1 MDTSGRSQR
10 RNGALNS
17 AKSTGTQK
25 SGAIKATSTTAA
37 RSTENVRRRDIETT
51 SPAAGKST
59 ETVKNRDI
67 KPTPPIV
74 AKSTKNS
81 KNRDVQSTSPAAAKS
96 TKNSKDRN
104 VKPTS
109 PMDPYKC
116 GGCAQVTRITKR
128 RLLLEG
134 LDQAL
139 GKVKEA
145 GESLTVEGVDS
156 ENSEDSDILCGRDAL
171 LLQDSCRD

>member
-1 MDTSGRSQR
+1 MHVRHYVWFPAPDLCCLSRAFYFGSELGAGRQR
-10 RNGALNS
+10 AAWSVLTASLIFLVFSNERQFFVS
-17 AKSTGTQK
+17 A
-25 SGAIKATSTTAA
+25 
-37 RSTENVRRRDIETT
+37 
-51 SPAAGKST
+51 
-59 ETVKNRDI
+59 
-67 KPTPPIV
+67 
-74 AKSTKNS
+74 
-81 KNRDVQSTSPAAAKS
+81 
-96 TKNSKDRN
+96 
-104 VKPTS
+104 
-109 PMDPYKC
+109 
-116 GGCAQVTRITKR
+116 RITKR